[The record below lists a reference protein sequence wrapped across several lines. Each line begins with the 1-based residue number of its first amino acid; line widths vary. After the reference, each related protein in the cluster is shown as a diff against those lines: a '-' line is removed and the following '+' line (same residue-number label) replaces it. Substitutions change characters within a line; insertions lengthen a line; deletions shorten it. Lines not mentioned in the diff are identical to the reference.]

1 MLESEVSGIEMLLE
15 EADRDIEMWLS
26 GSVSWPR
33 RHARILSQIAHTLNL
48 PAVRSDPGR

>member
-26 GSVSWPR
+26 GSMPWPR
-33 RHARILSQIAHTLNL
+33 RHARILSEIVCALNL